1 MRRHPRSHSPIH
13 STPHPA
19 ASQPPSPCGRRSF
32 LALLLAFFACASPAF
47 AEEQVDLELV
57 LAIDASS
64 SVDPTEWTLQS
75 QGYAAAF
82 RDAEVQAAIASG
94 PKKRIAI
101 SVVVWADATVPRWDS
116 SWFMLAAPIDADNF
130 ADFMANLPRIPEG
143 GTGIGM
149 GVATAVRKFDRNG
162 FSAPRQTVDVSGDGR
177 ETPPREN
184 VVLMPM
190 AHALAQAKGVTV
202 NGLAIINEEDLSL
215 AKWYRDNVIAGPGS
229 FVMTIA
235 GYQGFAVAIK
245 KKLLREISWQEKLSM
260 Q

>member
-1 MRRHPRSHSPIH
+1 VRRLVV
-13 STPHPA
+13 A
-19 ASQPPSPCGRRSF
+19 
-32 LALLLAFFACASPAF
+32 ALLLALSSPTLAD
-47 AEEQVDLELV
+47 EPVDLELV

-82 RDAEVQAAIASG
+82 RDEEIQAAIVSG

-116 SWFMLAAPIDADNF
+116 PWFTLASPADAGDF
-130 ADFMANLPRIPEG
+130 ADFMADLPRIPEG
-143 GTGIGM
+143 GTGIGA
-149 GVATAVRKFDRNG
+149 GVAFAIRKFDRNG
-162 FSAPRQTVDVSGDGR
+162 ISGPREVVDVSGDGR

-190 AHALAQAKGVTV
+190 ARALAEARGVTV
-202 NGLAIINEEDLSL
+202 NGLAIVNEDPGLTQ
-215 AKWYRDNVIAGPGS
+215 WYRDWVIAGRGS
-229 FVMTIA
+229 FVIGAADYADFAETIR
-235 GYQGFAVAIK
+235 
-245 KKLLREISWQEKLSM
+245 KKLLREITHQERLTMRRVPHSHRKAVVP